1 MEFSYMDIIIKV
13 ISTVAGWIV
22 FEFSYVDTIIKAITT
37 VPTWI
42 ILIVGWFVGNYFS
55 TKRAEVNKRRDLSTK
70 FLIDAYRTLTI
81 KISGRKPST
90 ERNSEFENLIADIQ
104 LFGSEEQ
111 VNLVKELVNTVA
123 TGSDADLDPLINSL
137 RKSLRKELSLDP
149 VVGNVEWLRDQKEFG
164 LKLRKRKENI

>member
-1 MEFSYMDIIIKV
+1 MGVFMEFSYMDIIITV
-13 ISTVAGWIV
+13 ISTVA
-22 FEFSYVDTIIKAITT
+22 
-37 VPTWI
+37 TWI

-81 KISGRKPST
+81 KVSHRKGE
-90 ERNSEFENLIADIQ
+90 ERFSELEKLIADIQ

-123 TGSDADLDPLINSL
+123 TGSDADLDQLINSL